1 MSTNEPNPE
10 PSPSPSPTD
19 STSSFED
26 LGNLDFDDVGTKQT
40 TEEKKEEESVI
51 ENFENTPTTTT
62 TAPAPAAT
70 PTKSDES
77 KTSEDS
83 STLVA
88 EETKDSSP
96 AATPVKVAAVAATS
110 PASASFDLLYW
121 KNPKDSGL
129 AFSVGLMFFY
139 MFYRGHSMLS
149 LASLAVALNLIVN
162 GTFNLLKMTPLKT
175 YVENRSIP
183 TVLNFLDA
191 VTTCSLC
198 LAFQKLFFSCG
209 NIVRGQVE
217 KSLRV
222 ANIAEFLKMML
233 CSLTTYKIG
242 QWFSPVTL
250 FMYVFVLAF
259 TAPKLYEMFQTE
271 IDEQISIGVK
281 KFSAK
286 YEEIVKSNDNV
297 ETFLNYVTQTP
308 AKKSSN
314 KTE

>member
-1 MSTNEPNPE
+1 MSTNETNPE

-26 LGNLDFDDVGTKQT
+26 LGNLVFDDVGTKQT
-40 TEEKKEEESVI
+40 TEEKKEEESVV
-51 ENFENTPTTTT
+51 ENFENNTPTT

-121 KNPKDSGL
+121 TNPKDSGL

-162 GTFNLLKMTPLKT
+162 ATFNLLKMTPLKT

-191 VTTCSLC
+191 TTSSALG
-198 LAFQKLFFSCG
+198 LAFQNLFFSCG
-209 NIVRGQVE
+209 NVVRGQVE

-233 CSLTTYKIG
+233 CALTTYKIG

-250 FMYVFVLAF
+250 FMYVFVFAF

-281 KFSAK
+281 KVSAK

-297 ETFLNYVTQTP
+297 EAFLNFVTQTP
-308 AKKSSN
+308 AKKNSN